1 MSTYSVTQVANL
13 TGIKAHTLR
22 IWERRYSFLRPE
34 RTDTN
39 IRLYSDPQ
47 LRKLLN
53 VGILIRNGYK
63 ISTIDK
69 LEDQQ
74 VDNLVTEILA
84 SPTKANDDYI
94 DGLTLAML
102 ELDEV
107 EFDYIFQTHVIRNGL
122 TETIV
127 KLIYPFLHH
136 IALLWTTNKLI
147 PAQEHFVSNLIKQK
161 IIAAIDNLPNPTR
174 SAPGIVLFLPEGE
187 THEIGLLLAYYL
199 AKDLGWKVYYL
210 GQNVPVENINSVLK
224 IVEAKIM
231 MTMTIT
237 SKSNKLEKYMDTLLA
252 EVTTPLLFSGAIQ
265 NFENSEYFNEML
277 YMISPTDLTELLKEN
292 I

>member
-1 MSTYSVTQVANL
+1 MTTYSVAQVANL

-22 IWERRYSFLRPE
+22 IWERRYSFLRPD

-39 IRLYSDPQ
+39 IRLYSDLQ

-53 VGILIRNGYK
+53 VGILIRNGYR

-74 VDNLVTEILA
+74 VNSLVTEILA
-84 SPTKANDDYI
+84 SPTKANDDDI

-102 ELDEV
+102 ELDEI

-122 TETIV
+122 TETII

-147 PAQEHFVSNLIKQK
+147 PAQEHFVSNLIRQK
-161 IIAAIDNLPNPTR
+161 IIAAIENLPNPPK

-187 THEIGLLLAYYL
+187 THELGLLLAYYL

-210 GQNVPVENINSVLK
+210 GQNVPLENINNVLQ
-224 IVEAKIM
+224 IVEAKVM

-237 SKSNKLEKYMDTLLA
+237 PKTKKLEKYMDTLLT
-252 EVTTPLLFSGAIQ
+252 EIPIPLLFSGAIQ
-265 NFENSEYFNEML
+265 NFENIKYFNEML
-277 YMISPTDLTELLKEN
+277 YMSSPTELSDFLDAN
-292 I
+292 N